1 MVPGDNIM
9 KFIYLSEDQIDQYE
23 LFTKDYSVEA
33 EIRKYNE
40 NELLKIYYNFNFYKQ
55 KNFRIG

>member
-1 MVPGDNIM
+1 M

-55 KNFRIG
+55 NVVLNIMTDK